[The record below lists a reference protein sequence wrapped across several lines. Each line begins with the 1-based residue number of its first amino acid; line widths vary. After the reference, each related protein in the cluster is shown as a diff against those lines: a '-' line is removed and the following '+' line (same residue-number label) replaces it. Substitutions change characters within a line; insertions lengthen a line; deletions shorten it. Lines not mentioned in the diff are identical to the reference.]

1 MDDLMDAMWKAV
13 SDIEK
18 KALGYQETVARIE
31 KLKDDIKAT
40 QRFIDDLNKTGYFRQ
55 FAKEMTSSQINPAKA
70 GGIPHGTRCNMVK
83 RKTPNLKLSVL
94 HRVILRDVS
103 LEKCPCYTDI
113 LTSIQQGRNLMLR
126 LLSSGQVFIASITS
140 TITWYGYQSSDGQSC
155 RGWFPWL

>member
-55 FAKEMTSSQINPAKA
+55 FAKEMKA
-70 GGIPHGTRCNMVK
+70 QDLREQA
-83 RKTPNLKLSVL
+83 RKEIEERMKKFTACTKKCKLL
-94 HRVILRDVS
+94 REAWEIL
-103 LEKCPCYTDI
+103 I
-113 LTSIQQGRNLMLR
+113 
-126 LLSSGQVFIASITS
+126 
-140 TITWYGYQSSDGQSC
+140 
-155 RGWFPWL
+155 